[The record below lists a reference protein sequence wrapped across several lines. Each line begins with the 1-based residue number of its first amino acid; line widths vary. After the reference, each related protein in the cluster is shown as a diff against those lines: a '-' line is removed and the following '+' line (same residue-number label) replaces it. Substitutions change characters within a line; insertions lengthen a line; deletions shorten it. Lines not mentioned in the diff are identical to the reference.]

1 MLQLAAK
8 MASDFN
14 YCRVDFLMS
23 ENRLIFSEMT
33 FTPNAGRIPIKPKE
47 GLQIRCIVAIS
58 QIGVMQ

>member
-8 MASDFN
+8 LANGFD

-47 GLQIRCIVAIS
+47 WDYKLGALWS
-58 QIGVMQ
+58 

>member
-23 ENRLIFSEMT
+23 EKRLIFSEMT

-47 GLQIRCIVAIS
+47 WDYKLGALWSSVK
-58 QIGVMQ
+58 